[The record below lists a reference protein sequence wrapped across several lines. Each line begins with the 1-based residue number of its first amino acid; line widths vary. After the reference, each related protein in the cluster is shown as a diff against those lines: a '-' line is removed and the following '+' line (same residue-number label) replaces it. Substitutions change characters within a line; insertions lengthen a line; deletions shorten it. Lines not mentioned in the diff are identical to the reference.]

1 MLAELK
7 RRIPDAVNRDALL
20 TDLLNAAGDAIC
32 AYTGRGS
39 VPEALRH
46 VQIEIAVMQ
55 YNRMGMEGERA
66 HSEGSVSRSCE
77 SLPEWVRARLNPWR
91 LARTVG
97 GCG

>member
-1 MLAELK
+1 MITELR

-20 TDLLNAAGDAIC
+20 NDLLTAAGSMIC

-39 VPEALRH
+39 VPAELRH
-46 VQIEIAVMQ
+46 LQIEIAAMQ

-66 HSEGSVSRSCE
+66 HAEGSVSRTCE
-77 SLPEWVRARLNPWR
+77 SLPEWVRAQLNPWR